1 MRLDAQLVGVV
12 SLISFNL
19 VVVETVNI
27 VDLSRAKRVLLR
39 GLQLNGIK
47 VNLIQLGRGG
57 VPVSFAFYYDQL
69 PIQLPLNKVQL

>member
-12 SLISFNL
+12 SLIGFNL

-39 GLQLNGIK
+39 GLQLNGILK
-47 VNLIQLGRGG
+47 FLLTIFLNLVLRF
-57 VPVSFAFYYDQL
+57 SRNRL
-69 PIQLPLNKVQL
+69 